1 MSCYDYNVGCRQCG
15 GYKIVENHRTGDV
28 TCTDCGL
35 VLMDRFVVDEFH
47 HQNYEPFYHKNMD
60 LLACCNHLHLPESI
74 EKEACS
80 LLLQIKDRRSFRG
93 TPNKAVIACCVY
105 ITCIKQGCSG
115 VARSAPEIYDAFGL
129 DGHAFNKALKIIYDI
144 FPIMSQ
150 VCMPVTENDSIIRQ
164 LRQLDLPNE
173 CVWKLARLVRQ
184 HDDERAHHNLMLGS
198 PPLVINAVLIYM
210 AMEDLSIN
218 TVKKAE
224 YVKVMCISRATLDK
238 YTKLLRT

>member
-1 MSCYDYNVGCRQCG
+1 MSCYDFNTGCRQCG
-15 GYKIVENHRTGDV
+15 GYKIVENHRAGDV

-35 VLMDRFVVDEFH
+35 VLMDRFVVDEL
-47 HQNYEPFYHKNMD
+47 HQHDYEPLNNKNMD
-60 LLACCNHLHLPESI
+60 LLACCNHLNLPESI

-93 TPNKAVIACCVY
+93 TSYKAVIACCVY

-129 DGHAFNKALKIIYDI
+129 DGHAFNKALKIIYDM
-144 FPIMSQ
+144 FPNISHS
-150 VCMPVTENDSIIRQ
+150 CMPVTENDSIIRQ
-164 LRQLDLPNE
+164 LRRLDLPNE
-173 CVWKLARLVRQ
+173 CVWKLARLVRKY
-184 HDDERAHHNLMLGS
+184 DDERAHQSLMLGS

-210 AMEDLSIN
+210 AMEDLSMN

-224 YVKVMCISRATLDK
+224 YVKVMCISRASLDK
-238 YTKLLRT
+238 YIKLLRT